1 MDSDSGML
9 YVVCCM
15 LCVVCCM
22 LYVVCCMCSG
32 QPVWAGDWLVWL
44 VLAVRDFMYRLD
56 L

>member
-15 LCVVCCM
+15 
-22 LYVVCCMCSG
+22 CSG
-32 QPVWAGDWLVWL
+32 QSVWVGDRLVWL
-44 VLAVRDFMYRLD
+44 VLAVRGFMYRLD